1 MSKIKA
7 LKLKISELF
16 ILYSRKEQADIG
28 RWNRE
33 EKRVHSVKGTAM
45 ARDKVG
51 EILYTYHSL
60 EQGLRQIAY
69 LTKG

>member
-16 ILYSRKEQADIG
+16 ILYSRKKQADIG
-28 RWNRE
+28 RWNGE
-33 EKRVHSVKGTAM
+33 EKRVHSVEGA
-45 ARDKVG
+45 AVAGDKVG

-60 EQGLRQIAY
+60 EQGLRQVTN